1 MLISNYKNNKN
12 YEVMKLLFCIYAGL
26 LIAIQYPL
34 FFGKGSWKTVSEY
47 EIELKKQQE
56 ITQKLQIRNDGLDAE
71 VNDLKHG
78 FSAIEERARNEL
90 NMVKQNEV
98 FIALPSL
105 ENETEK

>member
-1 MLISNYKNNKN
+1 
-12 YEVMKLLFCIYAGL
+12 MKLLFCIYAAL
-26 LIAIQYPL
+26 LIAIKYPL

-56 ITQKLQIRNDGLDAE
+56 LTQKLQIRNDGLDAE

-78 FSAIEERARNEL
+78 YSAIEELARTDL

-98 FIALPSL
+98 FIALPHM
-105 ENETEK
+105 ENEAENK

>member
-1 MLISNYKNNKN
+1 
-12 YEVMKLLFCIYAGL
+12 MKLLFCIYAAL

-56 ITQKLQIRNDGLDAE
+56 LTQKLQIRNDGLDAE

-78 FSAIEERARNEL
+78 YSAIEELARTDL

-98 FIALPSL
+98 FIDLPHM
-105 ENETEK
+105 ENEAENK

>member
-1 MLISNYKNNKN
+1 
-12 YEVMKLLFCIYAGL
+12 MKLLFCIYAAL

-56 ITQKLQIRNDGLDAE
+56 LTQKLQIRNDGLDAE

-78 FSAIEERARNEL
+78 YSAIEELARNDL

-98 FIALPSL
+98 FIALPHM
-105 ENETEK
+105 ENGAGNK

>member
-1 MLISNYKNNKN
+1 
-12 YEVMKLLFCIYAGL
+12 MKLLFCSYAAL

-56 ITQKLQIRNDGLDAE
+56 LTQKLQIRNDGLDAE

-78 FSAIEERARNEL
+78 YSAIEELARTDL

-98 FIALPSL
+98 FIALPHM
-105 ENETEK
+105 ENEAENK

>member
-1 MLISNYKNNKN
+1 
-12 YEVMKLLFCIYAGL
+12 MKLLFCIYAAL

-56 ITQKLQIRNDGLDAE
+56 LTQKLQIRNDGLDAE

-78 FSAIEERARNEL
+78 YSAIEELARNDL

-98 FIALPSL
+98 FIALPHM
-105 ENETEK
+105 ENGAENK

>member
-1 MLISNYKNNKN
+1 
-12 YEVMKLLFCIYAGL
+12 MKLLFCIYAAL

-56 ITQKLQIRNDGLDAE
+56 LTQKLQIRNDGLDAE

-78 FSAIEERARNEL
+78 YSAIEELARTDL

-98 FIALPSL
+98 FIALPHM
-105 ENETEK
+105 ENGVENK

>member
-1 MLISNYKNNKN
+1 
-12 YEVMKLLFCIYAGL
+12 MKLLFCIYAAL

-56 ITQKLQIRNDGLDAE
+56 LTQKLQIRNDGLDAE

-78 FSAIEERARNEL
+78 FSAIEERARTEL
-90 NMVKQNEV
+90 NMVKQNEI
-98 FIALPSL
+98 FISLPAI
-105 ENETEK
+105 ETNTETENK